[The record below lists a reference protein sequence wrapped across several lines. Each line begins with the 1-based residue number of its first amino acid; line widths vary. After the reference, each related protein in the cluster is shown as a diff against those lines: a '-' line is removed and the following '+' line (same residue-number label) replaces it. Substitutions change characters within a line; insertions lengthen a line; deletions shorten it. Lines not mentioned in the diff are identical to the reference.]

1 MTENETIL
9 KATHHEVTT
18 ASSGNS
24 VDVMKLEREAKQI
37 DEELK
42 KMIKMSEK
50 TEVNLDKIE
59 EHSEK
64 RKKLR
69 RAIQEARSLSL

>member
-1 MTENETIL
+1 MNRIRRTHTRWGPVTENETIVN
-9 KATHHEVTT
+9 AMSHEVTT

-42 KMIKMSEK
+42 KMIKMS
-50 TEVNLDKIE
+50 DKL
-59 EHSEK
+59 K
-64 RKKLR
+64 
-69 RAIQEARSLSL
+69 

>member
-1 MTENETIL
+1 MTENETIVR
-9 KATHHEVTT
+9 AMNHEVTT

-50 TEVNLDKIE
+50 
-59 EHSEK
+59 
-64 RKKLR
+64 
-69 RAIQEARSLSL
+69 